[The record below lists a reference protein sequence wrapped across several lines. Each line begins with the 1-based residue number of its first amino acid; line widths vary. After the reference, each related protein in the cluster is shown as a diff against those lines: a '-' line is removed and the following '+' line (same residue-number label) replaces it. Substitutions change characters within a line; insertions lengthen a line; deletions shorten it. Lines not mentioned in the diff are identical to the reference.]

1 MTGEVDD
8 VSKRDHQLR
17 DSTQAA
23 DANEMNNTGDAGSA
37 TGRENDDV
45 MLLDEGYMYRN
56 ANGVFKNS
64 EILKELT
71 GYRDDL
77 PEVVEKAEIG
87 VQTCIQHE
95 V

>member
-1 MTGEVDD
+1 
-8 VSKRDHQLR
+8 
-17 DSTQAA
+17 
-23 DANEMNNTGDAGSA
+23 MNNTGDAGSA
-37 TGRENDDV
+37 TGRDNDDV